1 MLPSRMSVPPTITA
15 HLENVNGSKEPRAVL
30 LWRSGVLPY
39 TKLEEA
45 NAQEKV
51 KRLAFD
57 WRRLNFERPSPE
69 YVQQQI
75 RILGWILEMARECLT
90 LAPECYLLA
99 QILAS
104 IPARSWKQAGR
115 CGRLFL
121 FTNGQH
127 AML

>member
-1 MLPSRMSVPPTITA
+1 MPPPEC
-15 HLENVNGSKEPRAVL
+15 LYPNYNGSPGKCEWLERATCGTSL
-30 LWRSGVLPY
+30 AFWRVALYAVGRSQCL
-39 TKLEEA
+39 K
-45 NAQEKV
+45 KV

-75 RILGWILEMARECLT
+75 RILGWILETARECLT

-99 QILAS
+99 QILAF
-104 IPARSWKQAGR
+104 IPARSWKQAVR